1 MQISYLM
8 YFNDFFTKQVP
19 FTEFQ
24 NRIDE
29 YIKTINPGE
38 LTLFCNHIID
48 DSFVEYDPDMVMLTY
63 LYLWLF
69 PNRLTQ
75 QSQLTGAD
83 NMYLS
88 FIKSV
93 IDSYPEDFKAPLNTL
108 KKTFNYQIYERG
120 NIVIIFNTTEVDINI
135 PLPDSIKGG
144 VHYCINCGD
153 EVEFDNTVELYPY
166 GFYIIEK

>member
-8 YFNDFFTKQVP
+8 YFNEFFTKQIP
-19 FTEFQ
+19 FTDFQ
-24 NRIDE
+24 RKIDE
-29 YIKTINPGE
+29 YIKTVNPGE

-48 DSFVEYDPDMVMLTY
+48 DSFVEYDPDMVMLAY
-63 LYLWLF
+63 LHLWLF

-93 IDSYPEDFKAPLNTL
+93 IDSYPNDFKAPLNVL

-120 NIVIIFNTTEVDINI
+120 NLVIIFNTTDNDIYI
-135 PLPDSIKGG
+135 PLPDSIKNG

-153 EVEFDNTVELYPY
+153 EIEFEDKVELYPY

>member
-1 MQISYLM
+1 MKISYLM
-8 YFNDFFTKQVP
+8 HFNEFFTKQIP
-19 FTEFQ
+19 FSEFQ
-24 NRIDE
+24 RKIDE
-29 YIKTINPGE
+29 YIQTVNPGE

-48 DSFVEYDPDMVMLTY
+48 DSFVEYDADMVMLAY
-63 LYLWLF
+63 LHLWLF

-93 IDSYPEDFKAPLNTL
+93 IDSYPDDFKAPLTVL
-108 KKTFNYQIYERG
+108 KKTLNYQIYERG
-120 NIVIIFNTTEVDINI
+120 NITIIFNTTDTDIFI
-135 PLPDSIKGG
+135 PLPESIKNG

-153 EVEFDNTVELYPY
+153 EIEFEDKIELYPY

>member
-1 MQISYLM
+1 MQLFYLI
-8 YFNDFFTKQVP
+8 YFNEFFTKQIT

-24 NRIDE
+24 SKIDE
-29 YIKTINPGE
+29 YINTVSPKE

-63 LYLWLF
+63 LYLLLF
-69 PNRLTQ
+69 PNKLTH
-75 QSQLTGAD
+75 QSILTEAN
-83 NMYLS
+83 NMYLT

-93 IDSYPEDFKAPLNTL
+93 IDSYSDDFNQPLNVL
-108 KKTFNYQIYERG
+108 NKTFNYQIYERG
-120 NIVIIFNTTEVDINI
+120 NIIIIFNTTEKDIKI
-135 PLPDSIKGG
+135 PLPDSIKNG

-153 EVEFDNTVELYPY
+153 EIEFDDFVELYPY

>member
-8 YFNDFFTKQVP
+8 YFNDFFTKQIP
-19 FTEFQ
+19 FSEFQ
-24 NRIDE
+24 NKIDE
-29 YIKTINPGE
+29 YIKTVNPGE

-48 DSFVEYDPDMVMLTY
+48 DSFVEYDPDMVMLVY

-93 IDSYPEDFKAPLNTL
+93 KDSYPNDFKAPLNTL

-120 NIVIIFNTTEVDINI
+120 NIIIIFNTTDVDINI
-135 PLPDSIKGG
+135 PLPDDIKNGT
-144 VHYCINCGD
+144 HYCINCGD
-153 EVEFDNTVELYPY
+153 EVDFQETVELYPY
-166 GFYIIEK
+166 GFYLIEK